1 MRALRLICAG
11 AAISACV
18 AIFPLSAQEPDLNAQ
33 VAARF
38 QRMAQA
44 QGPDVW
50 NEALALEELGSAAA
64 PEMARLLEASTN
76 PQVKVAAAKALL
88 GLMADEQRAV
98 AIRALKD
105 TVRGNAPRELRIHAC
120 DLLTTYAQK
129 NDTQSLVR
137 AFDEI
142 TDPIVRCHLLRMLHH
157 KGRWP
162 QARRELR
169 KMLGSDDFA
178 VKAEAALA
186 LASPEVGNAE
196 LVRPLLRQLKDEPSE
211 RGRRARAYLEQDDL
225 LSKQEKYAGLED
237 RDDILKLK
245 DKKIADLQGELAAAK
260 ADAAKGGP
268 AKGAGGGSDF
278 PGVKILDEI
287 FTRIREGY
295 VDEKKTEIEDLV
307 DNAARGLVDGLDPFS
322 SYMSVRELESF
333 NSSMGQRYGGVGA
346 VVQMDRK
353 TGFLTIQQLFY
364 GNPAHKA
371 GLRALDKIVRV
382 GDVETKGKTVTD
394 LVKILK
400 GPENTP
406 VKVIVR
412 PFFGGEDVEKTI
424 VRQEVTVKSVHT
436 AMLPGKL
443 GYLQLQQFG
452 GLGIEEVEEGLQELE
467 QAGMQGLIIDL
478 RGNPGGYL
486 NAAVLIADKFLN
498 DDQLVTYSQ
507 GRKGTRYG
515 FKTEDGGPRV
525 KQARVAQPKHPDYP
539 IVVLINE
546 DSASASEI
554 VSGALQAH
562 GRALLVGETSF
573 GKGSVQNVFPLESA
587 GGKAALR
594 MTIAYYYL
602 PDGRLIHRKR
612 DVETWR
618 FLQQVRAQIGA
629 WEADGVVT
637 EQQAKTML
645 ERFKEAPGG
654 VEPDF
659 RVVQTDLTP
668 LQQEAFGVILEK
680 QLIEDY
686 IRTHW
691 QQHKATFHAL
701 AQDDQFKPE
710 SYPDFESLWTQT
722 LKLLEGKDEAKAAF
736 TKDDLRVIVRSH
748 VRRFAQDDL
757 ERILV
762 GDFQQDRQLQA
773 GIVVLAEQAGIDLN
787 QPSLAFLKER
797 FPQGVERTRKPKG
810 EGEPEAPKDDEPKK
824 DGPKKDGPKKDE
836 GRDFK

>member
-11 AAISACV
+11 AAISVCA
-18 AIFPLSAQEPDLNAQ
+18 AIFPLMAQEPDLNAQ
-33 VAARF
+33 VAERF
-38 QRMAQA
+38 QRLAQA
-44 QGPDVW
+44 QGADVW
-50 NEALALEELGSAAA
+50 NEALALEGLGEGAA
-64 PEMARLLEASTN
+64 PEIARLLEASTN

-88 GLMADEQRAV
+88 GLMADAQRAV

-105 TVRGNAPRELRIHAC
+105 TVRGNAPRELRVLAC
-120 DLLTTYAQK
+120 DLLTAYAHK

-142 TDPIVRCHLLRMLHH
+142 TDPIVRCHLLRTLHH
-157 KGRWP
+157 RGRWP
-162 QARRELR
+162 RARRELR
-169 KMLGSDDFA
+169 KMLGSDDFS

-186 LASPEVGNAE
+186 LGSPEVGNAE

-211 RGRRARAYLEQDDL
+211 RGSRARAYLEQDDL
-225 LSKQEKYAGLED
+225 LSKLEKYAGLED
-237 RDDILKLK
+237 RDDILKLR

-260 ADAAKGGP
+260 AEAAKGGSKP
-268 AKGAGGGSDF
+268 AAGGGGDF
-278 PGVKILDEI
+278 PGGKILDEI
-287 FTRIREGY
+287 FTRVREGY
-295 VDEKKTEIEDLV
+295 VDEKKTKVEDLV

-353 TGFLTIQQLFY
+353 TGLLTIQQLFY

-371 GLRALDKIVRV
+371 GLRALDKIVKV
-382 GDVETKGKTVTD
+382 GDVDTKGKTVTE
-394 LVKILK
+394 LVQILK

-406 VKVIVR
+406 VNVIVR
-412 PFFGGEDVEKTI
+412 PFFGGQDVEKTI
-424 VRQEVTVKSVHT
+424 IRQQVTVKSVHT

-452 GLGIEEVEEGLQELE
+452 GLGVEEVEEGLKELE
-467 QAGMQGLIIDL
+467 AGGMQGLIMDL

-498 DDQLVTYSQ
+498 DNQLVTYSQ

-515 FKTEDGGPRV
+515 FKNEDGGPRV

-562 GRALLVGETSF
+562 GRALLVGQTSF

-629 WEADGVVT
+629 WQADGVVT
-637 EQQAKTML
+637 EQQAKSML

-654 VEPDF
+654 VEPDYK
-659 RVVQTDLTP
+659 VTQTDLTP
-668 LQQEAFGVILEK
+668 LQQEAYGVIIEK
-680 QLIEDY
+680 QLIEEY

-691 QQHKATFHAL
+691 QEHKTVFHQL

-710 SYPDFESLWTQT
+710 AYPDFDALWTRVQ
-722 LKLLEGKDEAKAAF
+722 KALEATEEAKAAF
-736 TKDDLRVIVRSH
+736 TKEDLRVLVRSN

-773 GIVVLAEQAGIDLN
+773 GIVVLAEQAGVELSH
-787 QPSLAFLKER
+787 PSLAFLAQR
-797 FPQGVERTRKPKG
+797 FPEGVERTRKPKA
-810 EGEPEAPKDDEPKK
+810 EGEDAPKDEDEPKE
-824 DGPKKDGPKKDE
+824 DAPKKDE